1 MVGLMEPGRG
11 RGASRRSG
19 AIFLA
24 LVSATNVVVWLEP
37 IARSRVAGDLASSS
51 EIRVGLLSCL
61 LAVGLDMTAWVF
73 GRRPRAHG
81 PENPKARRYGLQ
93 LSILSAALN
102 LGLAAAILFR
112 APHFTG
118 PGALLTMVAAVW
130 YLVLLPLQIAAA
142 YWSGRGTLLER
153 RRTVATAT

>member
-1 MVGLMEPGRG
+1 MDPRRS

-19 AIFLA
+19 AVFLA
-24 LVSATNVVVWLEP
+24 LISATNVIVWLEP
-37 IARSRVAGDLASSS
+37 ISRSRISGDMASSS

-61 LAVGLDMTAWVF
+61 LAVGFDMTAWVF
-73 GRRPRAHG
+73 GRRPRAVG

-118 PGALLTMVAAVW
+118 PSALLSLIAAGW
-130 YLVLLPLQIAAA
+130 YLVLLPLQIAAS
-142 YWSGRGTLLER
+142 YWVGRGTLIER
-153 RRTVATAT
+153 RRAAATAT

>member
-1 MVGLMEPGRG
+1 MEPGKR

-19 AIFLA
+19 AVFLA

-73 GRRPRAHG
+73 GRRPRADG
-81 PENPKARRYGLQ
+81 REYPKARRYGLQ
-93 LSILSAALN
+93 LSVLSAALN

-112 APHFTG
+112 APYFTG
-118 PGALLTMVAAVW
+118 PSALLTLVAAAW
-130 YLVLLPLQIAAA
+130 YLILLPLQIAAA
-142 YWSGRGTLLER
+142 YWTGRGTLLER
-153 RRTVATAT
+153 RRTPAAAAPAAR

>member
-51 EIRVGLLSCL
+51 EIRIGLLSCL
-61 LAVGLDMTAWVF
+61 LAVGLDMTAWVS
-73 GRRPRAHG
+73 GRWPRADG
-81 PENPKARRYGLQ
+81 RENPKARRYGLQ

-118 PGALLTMVAAVW
+118 PGALLTLIAAGW
-130 YLVLLPLQIAAA
+130 YLALLPLQIAAA
-142 YWSGRGTLLER
+142 YWVGRGTLLER

>member
-1 MVGLMEPGRG
+1 MGPRRG
-11 RGASRRSG
+11 PGASRRSG
-19 AIFLA
+19 AVFLA
-24 LVSATNVVVWLEP
+24 LVSATNVIVWLEP

-51 EIRVGLLSCL
+51 EIRLGLLSCL
-61 LAVGLDMTAWVF
+61 LAVGLDLTAWVF
-73 GRRPRAHG
+73 GRRPRADER
-81 PENPKARRYGLQ
+81 ENPKARRYGLQ

-118 PGALLTMVAAVW
+118 PGALLALVAAGW

-153 RRTVATAT
+153 RRTRTAAPPA

>member
-1 MVGLMEPGRG
+1 MDERRG
-11 RGASRRSG
+11 GGPSRRSG

-37 IARSRVAGDLASSS
+37 ISRARIAGDLASAS
-51 EIRVGLLSCL
+51 EIRLGLLSCL
-61 LAVGLDMTAWVF
+61 LAVGLDMAAWVW
-73 GRRPRAHG
+73 GRRPRAAQT
-81 PENPKARRYGLQ
+81 ENSKGRRYGLQ

-102 LGLAAAILFR
+102 LGLAAGILFR

-118 PGALLTMVAAVW
+118 PSSLLTVVAAVW
-130 YLVLLPLQIAAA
+130 YLLLLPLQIAAA

-153 RRTVATAT
+153 RRAPAVAAPAAQ